1 MTYGPYTRCPFHVLY
16 GRPSVR
22 DERSMRHSKAI
33 LGTTEDQHALIMS
46 PLFYIVP
53 LEARASP
60 FHYHLQSLV
69 LRRQHGDRR
78 REGAVL
84 LTVHCAG
91 DADGSASRDHRD
103 DLQ

>member
-1 MTYGPYTRCPFHVLY
+1 MTYGPCTLCPFYMSH
-16 GRPSVR
+16 GRPPARV
-22 DERSMRHSKAI
+22 ERGMRHSKAI
-33 LGTTEDQHALIMS
+33 LGTTEDQHALIMP

-60 FHYHLQSLV
+60 FHIHLLSLV
-69 LRRQHGDRR
+69 LRRQQGYRWQ
-78 REGAVL
+78 EGAVL

-91 DADGSASRDHRD
+91 DADGGASPDHRD